1 MTKCPYCGKEV
12 SETRNPQV
20 KEWKEQFPEVIAVQV
35 FCDEKCHEKYMESK
49 VE

>member
-1 MTKCPYCGKEV
+1 MTKCPFCGRDL
-12 SETRNPQV
+12 SEANHPLQEEYPDIV
-20 KEWKEQFPEVIAVQV
+20 NVIV